1 MGTGVVGF
9 TKTGNAAYFTDS
21 RDRDTAAFYS
31 LNISSGEKTLIAEN
45 AKADFSSYIGHP
57 TERYV
62 QAVAFD
68 YERRNWTIID
78 PSIKEDMEFLKTVAD
93 GELELVDRTLDDKIW
108 IVVYLL
114 DDGPA
119 SYYYYDRNKK
129 DAKFLFTDRQ
139 ELESQPLAKMIP
151 VIIKSRDGLDMVSY
165 YTLPL
170 GTDKNLNGL
179 PEKPIPLILL
189 VHGGPWARDIWGYDP
204 LHQWLANRG
213 YAVMSVN
220 FRGSTGLGKNFTNAG
235 NLEWGR
241 KMQEDL
247 LDAVDWA
254 VRVGIADPENLAIM
268 GASYGG
274 YAALAGLTFTPDIFA
289 CGVDIVGPSNLIT
302 FMKSVPSY
310 WEPQMK
316 LWTTRVGDFR
326 TEEGRKLL
334 RDRSP
339 LTHVDQ
345 IKKPLLIGQG
355 ANDPRVDKNES
366 DQIANS
372 MKTKNLSVVYLVY
385 PDEGHGFNR
394 PENRLSFYAVA
405 EAFLAEYLGGRY
417 EPIGNS
423 FRNSSITVPIGV
435 EEFPGLAK
443 ALQNES

>member
-1 MGTGVVGF
+1 MTEYGF
-9 TKTGNAAYFTDS
+9 
-21 RDRDTAAFYS
+21 
-31 LNISSGEKTLIAEN
+31 
-45 AKADFSSYIGHP
+45 
-57 TERYV
+57 
-62 QAVAFD
+62 
-68 YERRNWTIID
+68 
-78 PSIKEDMEFLKTVAD
+78 
-93 GELELVDRTLDDKIW
+93 
-108 IVVYLL
+108 VVYLL
-114 DDGPA
+114 DDGPS

-241 KMQEDL
+241 MMQEDL

-316 LWTTRVGDFR
+316 LWTTRVGDSELKR
-326 TEEGRKLL
+326 AGNCSETVLL
-334 RDRSP
+334 
-339 LTHVDQ
+339 
-345 IKKPLLIGQG
+345 
-355 ANDPRVDKNES
+355 
-366 DQIANS
+366 
-372 MKTKNLSVVYLVY
+372 
-385 PDEGHGFNR
+385 
-394 PENRLSFYAVA
+394 
-405 EAFLAEYLGGRY
+405 
-417 EPIGNS
+417 
-423 FRNSSITVPIGV
+423 
-435 EEFPGLAK
+435 
-443 ALQNES
+443 